1 MSNTAIKKMVNNYI
15 SDVIEGYSEYVSKK
29 HNEDDVEIIIKAL
42 KKLDKKLSQKVNQD
56 ELMRQISAL
65 TKTKSNKKNTKSTKS
80 TKSTRSTK
88 KCKDDEILNPASNR
102 CVKRNGPTGKKL
114 LSK

>member
-1 MSNTAIKKMVNNYI
+1 MVNNYI

-29 HNEDDVEIIIKAL
+29 HSEDDAEIIIKAL

-65 TKTKSNKKNTKSTKS
+65 TKSKSTKKNT
-80 TKSTRSTK
+80 TK

-114 LSK
+114 LGK